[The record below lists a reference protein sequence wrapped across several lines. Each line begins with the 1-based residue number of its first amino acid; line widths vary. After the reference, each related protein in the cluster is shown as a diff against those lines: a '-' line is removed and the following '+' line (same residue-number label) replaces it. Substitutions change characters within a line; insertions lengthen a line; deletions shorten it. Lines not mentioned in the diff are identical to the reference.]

1 VPKFDTTLWLE
12 RGAIIVGRRSELRGP
27 PTLSAQKVVPPLPF
41 QKFSDKVE
49 KQPKSAKN
57 GENGEKGLKVPKVS
71 SKRP

>member
-41 QKFSDKVE
+41 QKFSYKVGKTTKLRE
-49 KQPKSAKN
+49 KGQKWTKSAK
-57 GENGEKGLKVPKVS
+57 S
-71 SKRP
+71 T